1 MIREVQD
8 SFERWQLFL
17 NPYHRLTAIVD
28 QYERRLRSISIP
40 KVLPPPIP
48 STREQLE
55 RFRKEMNAAAEL
67 YQEAMAL
74 CVSLE
79 MIAPVMG
86 EAAINF
92 IMLILAKPGIRT
104 DQRMQ
109 EDFTRR
115 PIDVRIK
122 SLSLVCDGVVVP
134 ITGAEAPFKD
144 FLRIMNRRND
154 SLHGNIDP
162 RKATGDEIF
171 FDLHNIPL
179 LKTQRSFGEVALSS
193 ALANLSPDSAIADV
207 QTVRRFV
214 EFILSCL
221 DPRAKAV
228 VQKLMAEQLL
238 GFRPKTGTIGAI
250 LPTPVDI
257 LVGE

>member
-1 MIREVQD
+1 
-8 SFERWQLFL
+8 
-17 NPYHRLTAIVD
+17 
-28 QYERRLRSISIP
+28 
-40 KVLPPPIP
+40 
-48 STREQLE
+48 
-55 RFRKEMNAAAEL
+55 
-67 YQEAMAL
+67 MAL
-74 CVSLE
+74 GVSME

-134 ITGAEAPFKD
+134 ITGSEGPFKD

-162 RKATGDEIF
+162 RKATGEEIF

-179 LKTQRSFGEVALSS
+179 LRTQRSLGEVELSN
-193 ALANLSPDSAIADV
+193 ALANLSPESALADV
-207 QTVRRFV
+207 ESVRQFMD
-214 EFILSCL
+214 FL
-221 DPRAKAV
+221 
-228 VQKLMAEQLL
+228 
-238 GFRPKTGTIGAI
+238 
-250 LPTPVDI
+250 
-257 LVGE
+257 